1 MKVRLTVTTDGP
13 SLGTVRAEGPGLR
26 LTTGIGVR
34 AGGVAVP
41 ASVLPPL
48 VARNWRL
55 SASLFVAAAASPEE
69 AQHHADDE
77 DKHDD
82 SQQSA
87 GHGDAPVKVR
97 KRAWLSRDR

>member
-55 SASLFVAAAASPEE
+55 SASGYLSP
-69 AQHHADDE
+69 
-77 DKHDD
+77 
-82 SQQSA
+82 
-87 GHGDAPVKVR
+87 PPRRR
-97 KRAWLSRDR
+97 KKLSTTPTMTTSTMTVSSPRAMVMLR